1 MATKIEIRDDIAVV
15 TLSGKLMG
23 GPETD
28 KCHDMIKTAISNG
41 IRKATID
48 MSKAEWI
55 NSLGMGMLMAC
66 YISFLNIGGELRF
79 GGQTAKTKS
88 LLKMTKLDM
97 IFKCYETIDEA
108 IESFR

>member
-15 TLSGKLMG
+15 TLPGKLMG

-28 KCHDMIKTAISNG
+28 ECHDAIKTAISNG
-41 IRKATID
+41 ILKAAID
-48 MSKAEWI
+48 MSKAEWV
-55 NSLGMGMLMAC
+55 NSRGMGMLMAC
-66 YISFLNIGGELRF
+66 YISFLNTGGELRF
-79 GGQTAKTKS
+79 GGHTAKTKS